1 MRATYNKD
9 SRPIDPDHID
19 VDLASDHGE
28 EGNEPLLVQ
37 KEMNGHEQNNGN
49 DHMQNG
55 NGVKRENEK
64 VNNSQWYKQQIENKI
79 KENQNQKKMKEEKE
93 EKVVESVVV
102 EEKEP
107 VENLHWSKK

>member
-9 SRPIDPDHID
+9 SRPIDPDNID
-19 VDLASDHGE
+19 VDLASEHGE

-49 DHMQNG
+49 DHIQNG
-55 NGVKRENEK
+55 NGVKQEK